1 MTYYGT
7 MLKALM
13 VTLSKP
19 DIEKE
24 LHLIA
29 AAFQN
34 AIIWAENG
42 GFEEKLQ
49 GEFLGCFTQSA
60 MLSKEVPE
68 KLRNI
73 VISILFG
80 LRADTRKIRLCLL

>member
-1 MTYYGT
+1 MFTSLLNTASVKFRRQVPEVQQAFMTYYGT

-13 VTLSKP
+13 VTLSKT

-29 AAFQN
+29 AAYSN

-42 GFEEKLQ
+42 GFEEKL
-49 GEFLGCFTQSA
+49 
-60 MLSKEVPE
+60 
-68 KLRNI
+68 
-73 VISILFG
+73 
-80 LRADTRKIRLCLL
+80 